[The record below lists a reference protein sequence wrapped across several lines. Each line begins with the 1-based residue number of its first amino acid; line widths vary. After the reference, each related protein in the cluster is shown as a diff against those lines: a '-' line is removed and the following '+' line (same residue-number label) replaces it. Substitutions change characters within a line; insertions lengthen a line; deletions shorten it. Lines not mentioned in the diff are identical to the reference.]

1 MAITQKTVDKLYK
14 EQRGCCA
21 FCHRPFTGN
30 NPQQVHH
37 AIYGREKQFSRWLDK
52 PENLILL
59 CQKCHEQHGDMSNWS
74 MRRLWWNYKIELG
87 YNMREWHT
95 EIPMKVKDRFE
106 DKYADKCY
114 TKKQRRKNANL
125 EKITYTDFR

>member
-1 MAITQKTVDKLYK
+1 MITQETIDKLNA

-95 EIPMKVKDRFE
+95 EIPMKVKDRF
-106 DKYADKCY
+106 DK
-114 TKKQRRKNANL
+114 
-125 EKITYTDFR
+125 E

>member
-95 EIPMKVKDRFE
+95 EMPMKVKDRF
-106 DKYADKCY
+106 DDVDFVK
-114 TKKQRRKNANL
+114 L
-125 EKITYTDFR
+125 EKKEQKWDIG

>member
-21 FCHRPFTGN
+21 FCHRPFTDS

-95 EIPMKVKDRFE
+95 EIPMKVKDRF
-106 DKYADKCY
+106 DDVDFVK
-114 TKKQRRKNANL
+114 L
-125 EKITYTDFR
+125 EKKEQKWDIG